1 MSMADAARKLFAA
14 DYGIAAGDLEAE
26 EDDAETALRSPAYSV
41 ALALAGPAGGMV
53 KTYKLP
59 ALGAAW
65 LRERI
70 GYTALCL
77 LMVPCRRYPLMARH
91 VGRLLEAR

>member
-41 ALALAGPAGGMV
+41 ALALAGPAGGIV

-70 GYTALCL
+70 GYTALHL
-77 LMVPCRRYPLMARH
+77 LWSH
-91 VGRLLEAR
+91 VGDIP

>member
-1 MSMADAARKLFAA
+1 
-14 DYGIAAGDLEAE
+14 
-26 EDDAETALRSPAYSV
+26 
-41 ALALAGPAGGMV
+41 MV

-70 GYTALCL
+70 GYTALYL
-77 LMVPCRRYPLMARH
+77 LWSH
-91 VGRLLEAR
+91 VGDIP